1 MSDDKEQIEDDASLA
16 NAMID
21 EAFDGKQAGNANG
34 QGVQFS
40 QGGQFSQGVQFTKEE
55 LEAIRKLA
63 PEGTAFA
70 DIPIEVSAILGAA
83 ELDIANLLKIGRGAV
98 IELDRLLGQPLELR
112 CQNRPIAEG
121 EVVIKENSLLA
132 ININQMIGQ
141 RPTIDE

>member
-1 MSDDKEQIEDDASLA
+1 MSDDEEQIEDDASLA

-21 EAFDGKQAGNANG
+21 EAFDGKQAQNANG
-34 QGVQFS
+34 QGV
-40 QGGQFSQGVQFTKEE
+40 QFSQGVQFTKEE

-83 ELDIANLLKIGRGAV
+83 ELDIATLLKIGRGAV

>member
-1 MSDDKEQIEDDASLA
+1 MSDDEEQIEDDASLA

-21 EAFDGKQAGNANG
+21 EAFDGKQAQNANG
-34 QGVQFS
+34 QGV
-40 QGGQFSQGVQFTKEE
+40 QFSQGVQFTKEE